1 MRNVITLIQKVK
13 SALLIICFYAL
24 CLTASAGVPADV
36 SNVTGNGKVTAQAE
50 TNYHLWVGT
59 DNGLFQINKSNG
71 KFIQLTTAN
80 SVMPSNHVKGI
91 CVAGDNVFVAT
102 DKGLFRFD
110 GVSYLQLTTENSYLP
125 TNQLTSIASDERG
138 RVFIGTQNHGLVMME
153 NYTCET
159 FNKNNSELTT
169 NTVSRVYM
177 DENGLIIACLVN
189 GDYAAMGSST
199 MILIRAQQPATDV
212 TAVN

>member
-71 KFIQLTTAN
+71 KYIQLTTAN

-110 GVSYLQLTTENSYLP
+110 GISYLQLTTENSYLP

-138 RVFIGTQNHGLVMME
+138 RVFIGTQNNGLVMME

>member
-1 MRNVITLIQKVK
+1 MRNVITLIGKAK
-13 SALLIICFYAL
+13 SALFIICFYAL
-24 CLTASAGVPADV
+24 CLTASAGVTVDV
-36 SNVTGNGKVTAQAE
+36 SNVTGNEKVTAQAE

-91 CVAGDNVFVAT
+91 CVAGDDVFVAT

-138 RVFIGTQNHGLVMME
+138 RLFIGTQNHGLVMME
-153 NYTCET
+153 NYQCET
-159 FNKNNSELTT
+159 FNKANSELTT
-169 NTVSRVYM
+169 NTVARVYM
-177 DENGLIIACLVN
+177 DENGLIIACLAN
-189 GDYAAMGSST
+189 GDYTAMGSST

>member
-1 MRNVITLIQKVK
+1 MRNVVTLIGKVK

-24 CLTASAGVPADV
+24 CLTASAGAPVDV
-36 SNVTGNGKVTAQAE
+36 SKVTGNEKVTAQVE

-59 DNGLFQINKSNG
+59 ENGLFQINKSNG

-138 RVFIGTQNHGLVMME
+138 RLFIGTQKHGLVMME
-153 NYTCET
+153 NYKCET
-159 FNKNNSELTT
+159 FNKTNSELTT
-169 NTVSRVYM
+169 NTVARVYM
-177 DENGLIIACLVN
+177 DENGLIIACLAN
-189 GDYAAMGSST
+189 GDYTAMGSST

-212 TAVN
+212 TAIN

>member
-1 MRNVITLIQKVK
+1 MKNLSSIAAKVK

-24 CLTASAGVPADV
+24 CLTATAATKADIATIVGAG
-36 SNVTGNGKVTAQAE
+36 KITAQAE
-50 TNYHLWVGT
+50 TQYHIWVGT

-80 SVMPSNHVKGI
+80 SVIPSNQINGI
-91 CVAGDNVFVAT
+91 CVVGDNVFAAT
-102 DKGLFRFD
+102 DNGLFRFD

-125 TNQLTSIASDERG
+125 ANQLTSIASDERG
-138 RVFIGTQNHGLVMME
+138 RIFIGTQNNGLVMME
-153 NYTCET
+153 NYKCET
-159 FNKNNSELTT
+159 FNKTNSELTT
-169 NTVSRVYM
+169 NTVARVYM
-177 DENGLIIACLVN
+177 DENGLIIASLAN

-199 MILIRAQQPATDV
+199 MILIHAQQPATDI